1 MMNFTKKALLGFV
14 AAAGMMTMTV
24 QGAGFAILEQTSAGL
39 GRGLSGMAADIENPG
54 ALFFNP
60 AVGAWHE
67 KAVLS
72 VGNSLMHVDAL
83 MDLREDSTAIGHD
96 GGNGGGWE
104 NIPHLYYIQPLG
116 DGLSFGLG
124 FSATSGTATKW
135 HKRWAGRYAAIDTE
149 ISVIDV
155 TPTLSYKVL
164 DNLSIAL
171 GIDIEYC
178 EAMLSR
184 AVPVP
189 GTIDGKIKFKGD
201 SIALGFT
208 VGAMYE
214 PLKGTR
220 VGLGY
225 RSRMTHEL
233 ELEGKMM
240 AARRQFK
247 GDADCDLNLPGVLDF
262 SVQQDLNEKW
272 TVMGD
277 IAWTHSSV
285 MEDMTVHFKNDALGQ
300 TIRGMTGSNKES
312 VNMSWR
318 DDWRFALGTEYKCT
332 DDLKLRFGVAY
343 DQTPVKDKE
352 HRVATLPDLSR
363 VWVCAGFS
371 YQLTESIA
379 LDFGY
384 VHIEFL
390 TGDMVTRLNTGAT
403 LHTKVQGGVDIFSTA
418 LTFTF

>member
-1 MMNFTKKALLGFV
+1 MSFMKKALLSV
-14 AAAGMMTMTV
+14 LAATGMATMTV
-24 QGAGFAILEQTSAGL
+24 HGAGFAILEQTSAGL

-67 KAVLS
+67 KAKLS
-72 VGNSLMHVDAL
+72 VGNSLMHVDAK
-83 MDLREDSTAIGHD
+83 MKIREDSTAQGHD

-104 NIPHLYYIQPLG
+104 NIPHLYYVQPLG

-135 HKRWAGRYAAIDTE
+135 NRVWAGRYSAIDTE
-149 ISVIDV
+149 ISVVDI
-155 TPTLSYKVL
+155 TPTLSYKIL

-178 EAMLSR
+178 EAMMTR
-184 AVPVP
+184 AIPVA
-189 GTIDGKIKFKGD
+189 GMRDGMIKFTGD

-208 VGAMYE
+208 LGAMYE
-214 PLKGTR
+214 PIKGTR

-240 AARRQFK
+240 AAGRRFK

-285 MEDMTVHFKNDALGQ
+285 MEDMTVCFKNDALGR

-312 VNMSWR
+312 VDMSWR
-318 DDWRFALGTEYKCT
+318 DNWRFAVGTEYQFSEA
-332 DDLKLRFGVAY
+332 LKLRMGAAY
-343 DQTPVKDKE
+343 DQTPVKDKQ

-363 VWVCAGFS
+363 VWLCAGFT
-371 YQLTESIA
+371 YQLTESVA

-384 VHIEFL
+384 VHIFFM
-390 TGDMVTRLNTGAT
+390 TDDMETRLNTGAT
-403 LHTKVQGGVDIFSTA
+403 LHTKVYGGVDIFSTA